1 MVNSR
6 RSAFAAPYQIIRRIR
21 NQAPSRTISENWGRS
36 GGFYG
41 DEDESTSG
49 YESVL
54 IYVRRGLGRP
64 EIIAPVIEFAL
75 EVQREYSARWT
86 LIPLS
91 YCWGD
96 ELKHMGTD
104 IVMNQSMRADKITPV
119 LCEVAGDVV
128 EPGAVVVPKLFPRTD
143 IRSLYQGKVRVTDR
157 DLLVFVDFE
166 DGPQLAEGILISG
179 QMRRRTVV
187 VSVNEDLDAAEWK
200 TGTDGPVKRQTKEAT
215 LYQIKD
221 WDFRGD
227 GKYKNVIVREDLM
240 DQILERLRAYEDKR
254 LSASE
259 KSEDNK
265 DPGPL
270 IDEQIWTFLFVYGYR
285 NHQKELFAALTG
297 AATVEPCEAWL
308 EMLPMP
314 ARQGSWKEGSEG
326 NSNIDLVAG
335 SLEIRDKTT
344 SGVQYRPTGP
354 VCLVEAK
361 WKSDIAGYTSH
372 DPQRNQLARV
382 IETAATLQRHTGKV
396 DPADRF
402 PSDVYVTLL
411 TPRVFQVEAPP
422 ASRFYA
428 YKYFEYSCNPAA
440 LVHDV
445 NNSRV
450 KRRPS
455 GDWKYPKTIE
465 DRLAGVKL
473 RWVTFEDLY
482 REMPGNDAYKRALGR
497 FIHAQPHTSL
507 LDSNDFPL
515 EGE

>member
-1 MVNSR
+1 MNSR
-6 RSAFAAPYQIIRRIR
+6 SSAFAAPYRIIRRIR
-21 NQAPSRTISENWGRS
+21 NYAPSRTISENWGRS

-41 DEDESTSG
+41 DEDETTSG

-64 EIIAPVIEFAL
+64 EIITPVIGFAL

-91 YCWGD
+91 YGWGD

-104 IVMNQSMRADKITPV
+104 IVMNRSMRADKVTPV

-128 EPGAVVVPKLFPRTD
+128 EPGAAVVPKLFPRTD
-143 IRSLYQGKVRVTDR
+143 IRSLYQGKVSVTER
-157 DLLVFVDFE
+157 DLLLFVDLE
-166 DGPQLAEGILISG
+166 DGPQLADGIRISG
-179 QMRRRTVV
+179 QMKRRTVM
-187 VSVNEDLDAAEWK
+187 VSVNEALDAAEWK

-221 WDFRGD
+221 WDFKGD
-227 GKYKNVIVREDLM
+227 GKYKNVIVREELM
-240 DQILERLRAYEDKR
+240 DQILKRLRTYEQ
-254 LSASE
+254 A
-259 KSEDNK
+259 EDNK
-265 DPGPL
+265 DRRPL

-297 AATVEPCEAWL
+297 AATVEPCKAWL
-308 EMLPMP
+308 EMLPLP
-314 ARQGSWKEGSEG
+314 ARQGSWSGGSEG

-335 SLEIRDKTT
+335 SLEIRDGTK
-344 SGVQYRPTGP
+344 SGVQYRPSGP
-354 VCLVEAK
+354 ICLVEAK

-382 IETAATLQRHTGKV
+382 IETAATLQHHVGTHV
-396 DPADRF
+396 DPAERF
-402 PSDVYVTLL
+402 PNEVYVTLL
-411 TPRVFQVEAPP
+411 TPWIFRVDRTP

-428 YKYFEYSCNPAA
+428 YKYLEYLSNRSA

-445 NNSRV
+445 AHS
-450 KRRPS
+450 KIKCRPP
-455 GDWKYPKTIE
+455 GDWIYPPDIE
-465 DRLAGVKL
+465 QRLRDVKL

-482 REMPGNDAYKRALGR
+482 ASMPDKDFKEALAR
-497 FIHAQPHTSL
+497 FIHEQPKASL

-515 EGE
+515 ENE